1 MVNATAFIDGDHIR
15 KARAVGQIVPIYE
28 RLANELKSVP
38 ELRYI
43 KIYPGRLTASNIL
56 SVDGKKNP
64 VVAVGGDGIVG
75 VELLVDSDTQVLQF
89 YALTSA
95 VKGCGRR
102 IVAAVVSATPEE
114 WRLVVLF
121 DWSGGFWQRMMEDY
135 PRLVIF

>member
-1 MVNATAFIDGDHIR
+1 M
-15 KARAVGQIVPIYE
+15 
-28 RLANELKSVP
+28 
-38 ELRYI
+38 
-43 KIYPGRLTASNIL
+43 
-56 SVDGKKNP
+56 
-64 VVAVGGDGIVG
+64 VAVGGDGIVG

-102 IVAAVVSATPEE
+102 IVAAEVSATPEE
-114 WRLVVLF
+114 WRLVVPF